1 MLDIKYIRENSELIK
16 KAATDKLME
25 VDVDRL
31 LDIDKNIREITSK
44 LDLLKEQRNKLSKL
58 IPTLSQEERQDKVN
72 EVKNLKN
79 EISTLE
85 ETLTPLKLEYKDL
98 MYRVPSVP
106 LDEVPIGKT
115 DEDNV
120 EIKRVG
126 EIPKFDFE
134 IKDHVDLAENLD
146 LIDIPRGVK
155 VAGSR
160 SYFLK
165 NEGALLEMAICRYV
179 IDKLVKKGFTPM
191 VVPTLVKD
199 TPMFGTGYFPIGKE
213 QSYEITEDNLYL
225 VGTSEVSLVSYHSDE
240 TFENTNEL
248 PKMYCGYSSCFR
260 REAGTYGKDTR
271 GLYRVHQFTK
281 IEQVIICEADFDK
294 QTELHNFLLNNAEEI
309 LQDLKIPYR
318 VVKVCT
324 GDMGIG
330 QVRKHD
336 IEAWMPSRGKYSET
350 HSCSSFN
357 DFQARR
363 SNIKYKDKDGNTKY
377 CFTLNN
383 TAIASPRILIPLL
396 ELNQNKDGSINIP
409 EVLVPYMNGMTKIE
423 KKINKTKNLVN

>member
-1 MLDIKYIRENSELIK
+1 MLDIKYIRENSDLIK
-16 KAATDKLME
+16 KAAADKLIN
-25 VDVDRL
+25 V
-31 LDIDKNIREITSK
+31 DIDRVLELDKIIRGINGN
-44 LDLLKEQRNKLSKL
+44 LDALKEKRNKLSKE
-58 IPTLSQEERQDKVN
+58 IPNLSSEERN
-72 EVKNLKN
+72 ASIAEVKDLKE
-79 EISTLE
+79 EISKLE
-85 ETLTPLKLEYKDL
+85 EEISPLKEEYTNL
-98 MYRVPSVP
+98 MYCVPGVP
-106 LDEVPIGKT
+106 LEDVPIGKT

-126 EIPKFDFE
+126 DIPTFDFE
-134 IKDHVDLAENLD
+134 IKDHVDLAESLD

-165 NEGALLEMAICRYV
+165 NEAVLLEMALCRYV
-179 IDKLVKKGFTPM
+179 IDKLVKKGFSPM
-191 VVPTLVKD
+191 IVPTLVKEA
-199 TPMFGTGYFPIGKE
+199 PMTGTGYFPIGKE
-213 QSYEITEDNLYL
+213 QAYEITEDNLYL
-225 VGTSEVSLVSYHSDE
+225 VGTSEVALVSYHSND
-240 TFENTNEL
+240 TFESVNEL

-281 IEQVIICEADFDK
+281 IEQVIMCEADFDK
-294 QTELHNFLLNNAEEI
+294 QRELHDFLLNNAEEI
-309 LQDLKIPYR
+309 MQDLKIPYR

-396 ELNQNKDGSINIP
+396 ELNQNADGSINIP
-409 EVLVPYMNGMTKIE
+409 EVLVPYMGGITKIE
-423 KKINKTKNLVN
+423 KK